1 MNILYEIL
9 VATVFSLL
17 LSPHEK
23 LKKPSLVN
31 REKPIRVY
39 LEGRTGIWYN
49 LKDTHCENQYEI
61 SFKNFNRSNSG
72 CCLL

>member
-23 LKKPSLVN
+23 LKKTAALH
-31 REKPIRVY
+31 KDTAKVY

-49 LKDTHCENQYEI
+49 LKKNRCNEKARI
-61 SFKNFNRSNSG
+61 SRVNNSTS
-72 CCLL
+72 CCML

>member
-23 LKKPSLVN
+23 LKKTAAFQKETAKICLAN
-31 REKPIRVY
+31 GTER
-39 LEGRTGIWYN
+39 WDN
-49 LKDTHCENQYEI
+49 
-61 SFKNFNRSNSG
+61 FKKSTCNE
-72 CCLL
+72 

>member
-23 LKKPSLVN
+23 LKKSAALQKDN
-31 REKPIRVY
+31 AKVY
-39 LEGRTGIWYN
+39 LDGRTGIWYN
-49 LKDTHCENQYEI
+49 LK
-61 SFKNFNRSNSG
+61 KNSCDEKALVRLDDNSAS